1 MAAHDHTG
9 NIGFWRK
16 YADDSLA
23 TDSYFD
29 DAERVRTKVDL
40 DGAKDAPPPNK
51 DTTQERRFPVR
62 ALSSQHAAERIA
74 VLNEVPFELDPV
86 EPPLGR
92 EALMDI
98 VFAQRDEVK
107 GASSR
112 RAAKARPQ
120 HPDKETKVK
129 HVPEFDDS
137 ALKKMEAGVE
147 TMTLWGKIQTT
158 SGRDYL
164 IALGS
169 NTPLGHIGADGAAVI
184 SYKTFYSQDGVK
196 WVDLAACDEA
206 VQARCLTLDSQLS
219 GDTTASYTVE
229 EAAGDDGGEAAAA
242 SSTV

>member
-62 ALSSQHAAERIA
+62 ALSSQHAAERIE

-98 VFAQRDEVK
+98 VPL
-107 GASSR
+107 G
-112 RAAKARPQ
+112 
-120 HPDKETKVK
+120 
-129 HVPEFDDS
+129 
-137 ALKKMEAGVE
+137 ALKTDFNFCPEDRPRVVNAIRVV
-147 TMTLWGKIQTT
+147 TVRAV
-158 SGRDYL
+158 S
-164 IALGS
+164 AS
-169 NTPLGHIGADGAAVI
+169 APAAEVAP
-184 SYKTFYSQDGVK
+184 QRP
-196 WVDLAACDEA
+196 APP
-206 VQARCLTLDSQLS
+206 
-219 GDTTASYTVE
+219 ASPHPR
-229 EAAGDDGGEAAAA
+229 A
-242 SSTV
+242 